1 MRTTWAINVN
11 LVNNILLTQFTE
23 YKHILLL
30 LLLYTCS
37 MADIDLTIRLDK
49 CWTFNYCVQSANA
62 LTIHKVHTDFLPLLQ
77 FLSSN
82 IEFQQIFENKRT
94 LPTNQRLMIANYKI
108 IEYSVDLNNRKGKE
122 GKWSR
127 RVDILKD
134 FKIVKERERE
144 NYLLILNFEF
154 RRK

>member
-1 MRTTWAINVN
+1 MKKYLQGLCIKIESMRTTWAINVN

-82 IEFQQIFENKRT
+82 IEFQPSIQQIFENKRK
-94 LPTNQRLMIANYKI
+94 LQTNQRLMIANYKI
-108 IEYSVDLNNRKGKE
+108 IDKPSCCL
-122 GKWSR
+122 
-127 RVDILKD
+127 
-134 FKIVKERERE
+134 
-144 NYLLILNFEF
+144 
-154 RRK
+154 

>member
-1 MRTTWAINVN
+1 MKKYLQGLCIKIESMRTTWAINVN

-37 MADIDLTIRLDK
+37 MADIDLTILLDK

-77 FLSSN
+77 FLLSN
-82 IEFQQIFENKRT
+82 IEFQPSIQQIFENKRT

-108 IEYSVDLNNRKGKE
+108 IDKTFLLF
-122 GKWSR
+122 
-127 RVDILKD
+127 I
-134 FKIVKERERE
+134 IEREKRE
-144 NYLLILNFEF
+144 NDRGEWIF
-154 RRK
+154 